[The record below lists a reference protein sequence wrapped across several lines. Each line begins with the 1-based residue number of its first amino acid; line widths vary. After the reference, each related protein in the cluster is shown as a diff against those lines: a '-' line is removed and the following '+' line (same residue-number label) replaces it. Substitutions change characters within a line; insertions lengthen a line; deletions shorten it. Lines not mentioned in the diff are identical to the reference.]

1 MKNTTENTP
10 EEKPGLHDRNKHK
23 AKYDFPELVATLP
36 ELKEFVRI
44 NNFGYES
51 IDFAD
56 PDSIKVLNKALLK
69 HFYSIDNWDIPQ
81 GYLCPPIPGRA
92 DYIHNIADLLAACNN
107 NKIPRSKKVTVL
119 DIGVG
124 ANCVYPLIGAS
135 EYGWNFVG
143 SEIDPKAIASAQ
155 AIISANPKLA
165 DKIEIRNQPN
175 SGKIFDG
182 IIRSG
187 EYFDITICNPPF
199 HSSAEEAKAG
209 SIRKVGNLKKIKT
222 ANPILNFSG
231 QNSELWCNGGEE
243 KFISTMID
251 ESKRFATSC
260 FWFTTLLSKGS
271 SLKKIEQILKKSEA
285 AEVEI
290 FPMAQGQKISR
301 VVAWTFLTP
310 KQQKIWAEARWK

>member
-1 MKNTTENTP
+1 MKNTTKNTP

-23 AKYDFPELVATLP
+23 SKYDFPTLIESLP
-36 ELKEFVRI
+36 ELKDFVHI
-44 NNFGYES
+44 NDYGNES

-56 PDSIKVLNKALLK
+56 PQAVKLLNKALLK
-69 HFYSIDNWDIPQ
+69 HFYSIDNWDIPK

-107 NKIPRSKKVTVL
+107 NKIPRNKKVSVL

-124 ANCVYPLIGAS
+124 ANCVYPIIGAS
-135 EYGWNFVG
+135 EYGWSFVG
-143 SEIDPKAIASAQ
+143 SEIDSKAIESAK
-155 AIISANPKLA
+155 AIITANPKLS
-165 DKIEIRNQPN
+165 DRVEIRQQPN
-175 SGKIFDG
+175 SGKIFYG

-187 EYFDITICNPPF
+187 EYFDISICNPPF

-209 SIRKVGNLKKIKT
+209 AIRKVGNLKNIKT
-222 ANPILNFSG
+222 AKPVLNFSG
-231 QNSELWCNGGEE
+231 QNSELWCDGGEE

-251 ESKRFATSC
+251 ESKRFANQC

-285 AEVEI
+285 AEVEV

-301 VVAWTFLTP
+301 IVAWTFLTP

>member
-1 MKNTTENTP
+1 MKNINENTP

-23 AKYDFPELVATLP
+23 SKYDFPALIESLP
-36 ELKEFVRI
+36 ELKDFVHI
-44 NNFGYES
+44 NDYGNES

-56 PDSIKVLNKALLK
+56 PMAVKILNKALLK

-92 DYIHNIADLLAACNN
+92 DYIHNIADLIAACNN
-107 NKIPRSKKVTVL
+107 NRIPRNKKVSVL

-124 ANCVYPLIGAS
+124 ANCVYPIIGAS
-135 EYGWNFVG
+135 EYVWSFVG
-143 SEIDPKAIASAQ
+143 SEIDPKAIDSAK
-155 AIISANPKLA
+155 AIILANPKLS
-165 DKIEIRNQPN
+165 DRVEIRQQPN

-209 SIRKVGNLKKIKT
+209 AIRKVGNLKNIKT
-222 ANPILNFSG
+222 AKPVLNFRG
-231 QNSELWCNGGEE
+231 QNSELWCDGGEE

-251 ESKRFATSC
+251 ESKRFATQC

-271 SLKKIEQILKKSEA
+271 SLKKIEQILKKSAA
-285 AEVEI
+285 AEVEV

-301 VVAWTFLTP
+301 IVAWTFLTP